1 MCFYVFCHIQCI
13 TLRDVV
19 WYHFILHGI
28 LCHHMSLYD
37 MALHHTELRHMQHTI
52 L

>member
-1 MCFYVFCHIQCI
+1 MCFYVFCHIQRI
-13 TLRDVV
+13 TLRGVV
-19 WYHFILHGI
+19 WCHFILHGI